1 MGRRTAQP
9 RGGAGC
15 HSHEAGGAGQ
25 TEGAVLFSHLGTPP
39 PGDWAVSLP
48 PPENGV
54 TVSSSRLRMPRESL
68 LPVSRRDACD
78 DPENSME
85 SRLIER
91 PDSCSIFDSCCAEKR
106 GPDL

>member
-1 MGRRTAQP
+1 MGRRTA
-9 RGGAGC
+9 RHG
-15 HSHEAGGAGQ
+15 EGQ
-25 TEGAVLFSHLGTPP
+25 DATDTKQEGQDRQKGLCFFLILAPP